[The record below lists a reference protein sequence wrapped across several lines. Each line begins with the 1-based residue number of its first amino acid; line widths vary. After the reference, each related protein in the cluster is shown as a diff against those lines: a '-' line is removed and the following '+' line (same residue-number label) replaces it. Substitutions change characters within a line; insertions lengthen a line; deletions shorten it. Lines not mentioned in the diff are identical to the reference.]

1 MPGLHDPPSRARL
14 DRPEPPRLPFL
25 DGLRGLAA
33 LYVAAY
39 HAADWT
45 AWGGRALER
54 QPALGPGLLAHGHE
68 AVGVF
73 IVLSGFCLMRPVV
86 ASGGV
91 LAGGF
96 RGYLRRR
103 ARRILPA
110 YYAATLL
117 TLALIAAIPA
127 LNRASGTLWDQC
139 LPAFRPR
146 TLLAHALLTHNLDLR
161 HRLAINGPHW
171 SVATEWQI
179 YFALPL
185 LLLPVWRRLGPG
197 AMVALAFAVGVAPHL
212 LLPAGRNYDTAC
224 PWYLGLFA
232 TGMAAAVVEGSS
244 RRDRVP
250 WRMVSATACAGLA
263 LVLLNP
269 QHGVPRPGLPDRA
282 GWFVYW
288 GRPLWVRDAVV
299 GSVTAALIVALAR
312 GRRAGRRSLLLSL
325 LGSAPLLALGTISY
339 ALYLTHYPV
348 LALVHAGIG
357 GGRSMADF
365 AWLLAAGMP
374 ASLLVAGA
382 FHRLVERRFLAG
394 SRGRNRPHTI
404 PGPCPIPRIPVESS
418 GAARASGLPR
428 GLPSG

>member
-1 MPGLHDPPSRARL
+1 MTPLPHIRL
-14 DRPEPPRLPFL
+14 DRPERPPRLDFL

-33 LYVAAY
+33 LYVVAY

-45 AWGGRALER
+45 AWGGRTLDR
-54 QPALGPGLLAHGHE
+54 QPPLGLGLLAHGHA

-91 LAGGF
+91 IGGV

-117 TLALIAAIPA
+117 TLALIASIPS

-185 LLLPVWRRLGPG
+185 LILIWKRLGL
-197 AMVALAFAVGVAPHL
+197 AATVVSAFAIGLLPHL
-212 LLPAGRNYDTAC
+212 LLPSGRNYDTAC

-232 TGMAAAVVEGSS
+232 MGLAAAVIEGSAW
-244 RRDRVP
+244 RDRLP
-250 WRMVSATACAGLA
+250 WQGIAASSWAVLA
-263 LVLLNP
+263 LALLDP
-269 QHGVPRPGLPDRA
+269 PGPVGRL
-282 GWFVYW
+282 VYW
-288 GRPLWVRDAVV
+288 SYPLWVRDAVI
-299 GSVTAALIVALAR
+299 GLVTAALIVAAAR
-312 GRRAGRRSLLLSL
+312 DRATGRRSLVLAATQSR
-325 LGSAPLLALGTISY
+325 PIMALGTISY
-339 ALYLTHYPV
+339 SLYLTHYPV

-357 GGRSMADF
+357 GRSTAD
-365 AWLLAAGMP
+365 AVRLLATGIPVALVVAAGF
-374 ASLLVAGA
+374 S
-382 FHRLVERRFLAG
+382 RLVERPFYVG
-394 SRGRNRPHTI
+394 SAMRTVRARRPGSKMVRMADPT
-404 PGPCPIPRIPVESS
+404 
-418 GAARASGLPR
+418 
-428 GLPSG
+428 